1 MLVAQHAVPQVNV
14 ARRPFAGSTDEVEA
28 IARKAPNRCDRRAPR
43 RDEPAT
49 MHRACCRIE
58 RHRTASFASWHLR
71 TQIGEPALPANLRRH
86 SNFSRYALPY
96 TCAATL

>member
-49 MHRACCRIE
+49 MHRACCRKGTAL
-58 RHRTASFASWHLR
+58 HRFVAPQNADR
-71 TQIGEPALPANLRRH
+71 
-86 SNFSRYALPY
+86 
-96 TCAATL
+96 